1 MVQSASKKFSSPKGD
16 PGSPKGGSVTPQ
28 QFINQSIAELKKV
41 VWPTRKKVIRLTVIV
56 LVVSLLTGLFI
67 GGLDYLFT
75 NLMGI
80 IIK

>member
-1 MVQSASKKFSSPKGD
+1 MVQSQPVNNQK
-16 PGSPKGGSVTPQ
+16 PGSPKGGSITPQ

-41 VWPTRKKVIRLTVIV
+41 VWPDRKQVIKMTGIVIG
-56 LVVSLLTGLFI
+56 VSLTTGLFI

-75 NLMGI
+75 NLIGF

>member
-1 MVQSASKKFSSPKGD
+1 MVKSPLVNNQK
-16 PGSPKGGSVTPQ
+16 PGSPKGGSITPQ

-41 VWPTRKKVIRLTVIV
+41 VWPTRKKVVKLTGIV
-56 LVVSLLTGLFI
+56 LGVSLATGLFI

-75 NLMGI
+75 NLIGL

>member
-1 MVQSASKKFSSPKGD
+1 MVQSQPEKSI
-16 PGSPKGGSVTPQ
+16 TPQ

-41 VWPTRKKVIRLTVIV
+41 VWPTRRQVAKLTGVVIG
-56 LVVSLLTGLFI
+56 VSLVTGLFI

-75 NLMGI
+75 NLIGF